1 MESRKMRPRAL
12 PNAVPEVILFTQIL
26 ELAGWLGN
34 GRSKDLNVVR
44 MGSAEQVSSGNLLGA
59 VCCIGKG
66 RSKELNVAKTGWP
79 SSKRVKRSVVCCAGA
94 IQLVLLDDVPHSTAC
109 CWLLHLLFV
118 PSTFDA
124 AIAVIMLGGVSRT
137 VLASGQAEAR
147 QFQGG
152 KGLQGLTRK
161 KRPGKS
167 RCGPAAEWASIQWQ
181 KVSTD
186 L

>member
-26 ELAGWLGN
+26 ELAGWLGKSQGLAVHLVVSEKQASSCVLKVIVSYIGN

-124 AIAVIMLGGVSRT
+124 AIAVIMLGGVSSRISQSSC
-137 VLASGQAEAR
+137 VYALAWR
-147 QFQGG
+147 
-152 KGLQGLTRK
+152 
-161 KRPGKS
+161 
-167 RCGPAAEWASIQWQ
+167 
-181 KVSTD
+181 
-186 L
+186 